1 MGTGNSKK
9 DGSKLKD
16 KVIITCA
23 LSGAVA
29 NRAQCPYI
37 PYTPEEYAQEAKR
50 AFEAGCTVVHI
61 HARRPDGTP
70 SYLVEDFKNIV
81 DAIKAE
87 VPEMIIN
94 LSTGAV
100 GLPREQRIAHVI
112 ELKPDIAALNM
123 GTMNYA
129 KYSPKRKNWVFAF
142 EFINSIWDIEYFIE
156 NMVRVG
162 TKPECECF
170 DLGHIETIYPLQD
183 KGVLKVFQVSI
194 ILGVV
199 GGASADPR
207 NLVYLSTR
215 VPEGAEW
222 QVIGISREQWP
233 LVMQSVIIG
242 GHARV
247 GFEDN
252 FYLPNGEMAKS
263 NGELVEA
270 AARII
275 KEVGKDI
282 ASPEEARQILR
293 LDEARALAS
302 EKID

>member
-1 MGTGNSKK
+1 MAEVNDSNL
-9 DGSKLKD
+9 SD
-16 KVIITCA
+16 KVVITCA

-29 NRAQCPYI
+29 NRTQCPYI
-37 PYTPEEYAQEAKR
+37 PYTPEEYAAEAKR

-70 SYLVEDFKNIV
+70 SYLIEDFRNIV

-100 GLPREQRIAHVI
+100 GLTREQRIAHVV

-183 KGVLKVFQVSI
+183 KGLLKIFQVSI

-215 VPEGAEW
+215 VPKEAQWE
-222 QVIGISREQWP
+222 VIGISREQWM
-233 LVMQSVIIG
+233 LVMQAALIG
-242 GHARV
+242 GNVRV

-252 FYLPNGEMAKS
+252 FYLPDNKMARS

-270 AARII
+270 AAKII
-275 KEVGKDI
+275 KMVGREI
-282 ASPEEARQILR
+282 ASPSEARTILK
-293 LDEARALAS
+293 LDEARNLAQS
-302 EKID
+302 T

>member
-1 MGTGNSKK
+1 MSDESRKNIEDEIS
-9 DGSKLKD
+9 D
-16 KVIITCA
+16 KVVVTCA

-29 NRAQCPYI
+29 NRSQCPYI
-37 PYTPEEYAQEAKR
+37 PYTPEEYAAEAKR
-50 AFEAGCTVVHI
+50 AYEAGCTVVHI

-70 SYLVEDFKNIV
+70 SYLIEDFKNIV
-81 DAIKAE
+81 EAIKAE
-87 VPEMIIN
+87 VPDMIIN

-100 GLPREQRIAHVI
+100 GLTREQRIAHVVA
-112 ELKPDIAALNM
+112 LKPDIAALNM

-156 NMVRVG
+156 NMVKVG

-183 KGVLKVFQVSI
+183 KGVLKIFQVSI

-207 NLVYLSTR
+207 NLVYLSSK
-215 VPEGAEW
+215 VPAGAQW
-222 QVIGISREQWP
+222 QVIGISKEQWQ
-233 LVMQSVIIG
+233 LVMQAVVLG
-242 GHARV
+242 GHIRV

-252 FYLPNGEMAKS
+252 FYLPTGEMAKS
-263 NGELVEA
+263 NGELVEEA
-270 AARII
+270 VKVVKKA
-275 KEVGKDI
+275 GKDV
-282 ASPEEARQILR
+282 ATPEEARKILK
-293 LDEARALAS
+293 LDQARALATQ
-302 EKID
+302 

>member
-1 MGTGNSKK
+1 MAEVNNKNLS
-9 DGSKLKD
+9 D
-16 KVIITCA
+16 KVVITCA

-29 NRAQCPYI
+29 NRSQCPYI
-37 PYTPEEYAQEAKR
+37 PYTPEEYAAEAKR
-50 AFEAGCTVVHI
+50 AFESGCTVVHI

-100 GLPREQRIAHVI
+100 GLTREQRIAHVV

-156 NMVRVG
+156 NMVKVG

-183 KGVLKVFQVSI
+183 KGLLNIFQISI

-199 GGASADPR
+199 GGASAEPR

-215 VPEGAEW
+215 VPKDAQWE
-222 QVIGISREQWP
+222 VIGISREQWS
-233 LVMQSVIIG
+233 LIMQAVLIG
-242 GHARV
+242 GNVRV

-252 FYLPNGEMAKS
+252 FYLPNDQMAKS

-270 AARII
+270 AAKII
-275 KEVGKDI
+275 RMVGKDI
-282 ASPEEARQILR
+282 ASPEEARAVLK
-293 LDEARALAS
+293 LNEARALAQS
-302 EKID
+302 S

>member
-1 MGTGNSKK
+1 MNFGNGGTSE
-9 DGSKLKD
+9 DKLKD

-29 NRAQCPYI
+29 NRTQCPYI
-37 PYTPEEYAQEAKR
+37 PYTPEEYAAEAKR
-50 AFEAGCTVVHI
+50 AYEAGCTVVHI

-70 SYLVEDFKNIV
+70 SYLVEDFRNIV
-81 DAIKAE
+81 EAIKAE
-87 VPEMIIN
+87 VPDMIIN

-100 GLPREQRIAHVI
+100 GLPREQRIAHVL

-156 NMVRVG
+156 CMVKVG

-170 DLGHIETIYPLQD
+170 DLGHIETIYPLMD
-183 KGVLKVFQVSI
+183 KGLLKIFQVSI

-215 VPEGAEW
+215 VPPGVEW

-233 LVMQSVIIG
+233 LVMQSVLLG

-252 FYLPNGEMAKS
+252 FYLPDGRMAKS

-275 KEVGKDI
+275 REVGKEV
-282 ASPEEARQILR
+282 ATPEEARKILK
-293 LDEARALAS
+293 LEEARKLAQA
-302 EKID
+302 K

>member
-1 MGTGNSKK
+1 MG
-9 DGSKLKD
+9 LED
-16 KVIITCA
+16 KVVVTCA

-29 NRAQCPYI
+29 NRTQCPYI
-37 PYTPEEYAQEAKR
+37 PYTPEEYAKEAKR

-61 HARRPDGTP
+61 HARKPDGTP
-70 SYLVEDFKNIV
+70 SHEVEDFRNIV
-81 DAIKAE
+81 EAIKAE

-100 GLPREQRIAHVI
+100 GIPREMRIAHVV

-142 EFINSIWDIEYFIE
+142 EFINSIWDIEFFIE
-156 NMVRVG
+156 KMVSVG

-170 DLGHIETIYPLQD
+170 DLGHIETIYPLMD
-183 KGVLKVFQVSI
+183 KGLLKVFQVSI

-199 GGASADPR
+199 GGASSDPR
-207 NLVYLSTR
+207 NLVYLSTK
-215 VPEGAEW
+215 VPQEAQW
-222 QVIGISREQWP
+222 QVIGISKDQWK
-233 LVMQSVIIG
+233 LLMQAVILG

-247 GFEDN
+247 GYEDN

-270 AARII
+270 AVRIVR
-275 KEVGKDI
+275 EVGRDV
-282 ASPEEARQILR
+282 ASPEEARKILE
-293 LDEARALAS
+293 LDKARALA
-302 EKID
+302 KDGQK

>member
-1 MGTGNSKK
+1 MVEVNNSNL
-9 DGSKLKD
+9 SD
-16 KVIITCA
+16 KVVITCA

-29 NRAQCPYI
+29 NRTQCPYI
-37 PYTPEEYAQEAKR
+37 PYTPEEYAAEAKR

-70 SYLVEDFKNIV
+70 SYLVEDFRNIV
-81 DAIKAE
+81 NAIKAE
-87 VPEMIIN
+87 VPDMIIN

-100 GLPREQRIAHVI
+100 GLTREQRIAHVI

-142 EFINSIWDIEYFIE
+142 EFINSIWDIEYFID

-183 KGVLKVFQVSI
+183 KGLLKIFQVSI

-215 VPEGAEW
+215 VPKEAQWE
-222 QVIGISREQWP
+222 VIGISREQWA
-233 LVMQSVIIG
+233 LVMQATLLG
-242 GHARV
+242 GNVRV

-252 FYLPNGEMAKS
+252 FYLPDDRMAKS

-270 AARII
+270 AAKII
-275 KEVGKDI
+275 RMVGRDI
-282 ASPEEARQILR
+282 ASPSEARAILK
-293 LDEARALAS
+293 LDEARKLAQD
-302 EKID
+302 I

>member
-1 MGTGNSKK
+1 MSN
-9 DGSKLKD
+9 LND
-16 KVIITCA
+16 KVVITCA

-29 NRAQCPYI
+29 NRTQCPYI
-37 PYTPEEYAQEAKR
+37 PYTPEEYAAEAKR

-70 SYLVEDFKNIV
+70 SYLVEDFRNIV

-100 GLPREQRIAHVI
+100 GLTREQRIAHVV

-156 NMVRVG
+156 NMVKVG

-183 KGVLKVFQVSI
+183 KGLLKIFQVSI

-207 NLVYLSTR
+207 NLVYLSTK
-215 VPEGAEW
+215 VPKDAQWE
-222 QVIGISREQWP
+222 VIGISREQWA
-233 LVMQSVIIG
+233 LVMQSALIG
-242 GHARV
+242 GHVRV

-252 FYLPNGEMAKS
+252 FYLPNDEMAKS

-270 AARII
+270 AAKIV
-275 KEVGKDI
+275 KMVGRDI
-282 ASPEEARQILR
+282 ATPEEARKILR
-293 LDEARALAS
+293 LDEARALANGG
-302 EKID
+302 